1 MKIKLNGFSQ
11 SLIALWLKP
20 IISEVINPTLKHLV
34 KLIDYQIKFMSDNK
48 NNLFPIFLKLEE
60 LRLLIIGA
68 GEIGYEKLQA
78 VLTNS
83 PNTRIRIVANYFKPE
98 VEELSFQYPNI
109 QLIYA
114 DYKPVYL
121 DQCDLVIAAVN
132 DIELAEQ
139 IRNDAKQK
147 GKLINAADKPALC
160 DFYLGSIIT
169 KGDIKIAISTNGKSP
184 TLARRLKEFFNE
196 VLPDEIETTLSNLNS
211 IRQKIQTGFKERVKK
226 LNEITASLVD
236 NY

>member
-1 MKIKLNGFSQ
+1 MNEI
-11 SLIALWLKP
+11 
-20 IISEVINPTLKHLV
+20 
-34 KLIDYQIKFMSDNK
+34 K

-68 GEIGYEKLQA
+68 GEIGYEKLQT
-78 VLTNS
+78 VLANS

-121 DQCDLVIAAVN
+121 EQCDLIIAAVN

-147 GKLINAADKPALC
+147 GKLINAADKPSLC
-160 DFYLGSIIT
+160 DFYLGSIIK

-196 VLPDEIETTLSNLNS
+196 VLPDEIETVVSNLNS
-211 IRQKIQTGFKERVKK
+211 IRNNIKTGFKERVKK
-226 LNEITASLVD
+226 LNEITTALIES
-236 NY
+236 

>member
-1 MKIKLNGFSQ
+1 M
-11 SLIALWLKP
+11 
-20 IISEVINPTLKHLV
+20 SET
-34 KLIDYQIKFMSDNK
+34 K

-68 GEIGYEKLQA
+68 GEIGFEKLNT
-78 VLTNS
+78 VLANS
-83 PNTRIRIVANYFKPE
+83 PNTRIRIVANFFKPE

-109 QLIYA
+109 QLIYS
-114 DYKPVYL
+114 DYKPVFL

-132 DIELAEQ
+132 DIALAEQ

-147 GKLINAADKPALC
+147 GKLINAADKPSLC

-196 VLPDEIETTLSNLNS
+196 VLPDEIEAALTNLHV
-211 IRQKIQTGFKERVKK
+211 IRNNIKSGFKERIKK
-226 LNEITASLVD
+226 LNEITASLIES
-236 NY
+236 

>member
-1 MKIKLNGFSQ
+1 
-11 SLIALWLKP
+11 
-20 IISEVINPTLKHLV
+20 
-34 KLIDYQIKFMSDNK
+34 MSDNK
-48 NNLFPIFLKLEE
+48 NNLFPVFLKLEE

-68 GEIGYEKLQA
+68 GEIGYEKLCT
-78 VLTNS
+78 VLNNS

-121 DQCDLVIAAVN
+121 EQCDLVIAAVN
-132 DIELAEQ
+132 DVDLAEQ

-196 VLPDEIETTLSNLNS
+196 VLPDELEAVVANLNS
-211 IRQKIQTGFKERVKK
+211 IRNNIKTGFKERVKK
-226 LNEITASLVD
+226 LNEITASLID
-236 NY
+236 N

>member
-1 MKIKLNGFSQ
+1 MNEI
-11 SLIALWLKP
+11 
-20 IISEVINPTLKHLV
+20 
-34 KLIDYQIKFMSDNK
+34 K

-68 GEIGYEKLQA
+68 GEIGYEKLQT
-78 VLTNS
+78 VLANS
-83 PNTRIRIVANYFKPE
+83 PSTRIRIVANYFKPE

-147 GKLINAADKPALC
+147 GKLINAADKPSLC

-196 VLPDEIETTLSNLNS
+196 VLPDEIETVLSNLNT
-211 IRQKIQTGFKERVKK
+211 IRNNIKTGFKERVKK

-236 NY
+236 N

>member
-1 MKIKLNGFSQ
+1 MDTN
-11 SLIALWLKP
+11 
-20 IISEVINPTLKHLV
+20 T
-34 KLIDYQIKFMSDNK
+34 

-60 LRLLIIGA
+60 LRLLIVGA
-68 GEIGYEKLQA
+68 GEIGYEKLNA

-114 DYKPVYL
+114 DYKPMFL

-132 DIELAEQ
+132 NMELAEQ

-147 GKLINAADKPALC
+147 GKLINAADKPSLC

-196 VLPDEIETTLSNLNS
+196 VLPDEIETALLNLNT
-211 IRQKIQTGFKERVKK
+211 IRNNIKTGFKARVKK
-226 LNEITASLVD
+226 LNEITASLIEP
-236 NY
+236 

>member
-1 MKIKLNGFSQ
+1 
-11 SLIALWLKP
+11 
-20 IISEVINPTLKHLV
+20 
-34 KLIDYQIKFMSDNK
+34 MSDNK

-121 DQCDLVIAAVN
+121 DQCDIVIVAVN
-132 DIELAEQ
+132 DVELAEQ

-169 KGDIKIAISTNGKSP
+169 KSDIKIAISTNGKSP

-211 IRQKIQTGFKERVKK
+211 IRQKIKTGFKERVKK

-236 NY
+236 N

>member
-1 MKIKLNGFSQ
+1 
-11 SLIALWLKP
+11 
-20 IISEVINPTLKHLV
+20 
-34 KLIDYQIKFMSDNK
+34 MSDNK
-48 NNLFPIFLKLEE
+48 NNLFPVFLKLED
-60 LRLLIIGA
+60 LRLLIVGA
-68 GEIGYEKLQA
+68 GEVGLEKLTT

-83 PNTRIRIVANYFKPE
+83 PNARIRIVANYFKPE
-98 VEELSFQYPNI
+98 VEELSFHYPNV

-114 DYKPVYL
+114 DYKPVFL

-147 GKLINAADKPALC
+147 GKLINSADKPSLC
-160 DFYLGSIIT
+160 DFYLGSVIT

-196 VLPDEIETTLSNLNS
+196 VLPDELETVVSNLNA
-211 IRQKIQTGFKERVKK
+211 IRNKIQTGLKDRVKK
-226 LNEITASLVD
+226 LNEITASLVEH
-236 NY
+236 

>member
-1 MKIKLNGFSQ
+1 
-11 SLIALWLKP
+11 
-20 IISEVINPTLKHLV
+20 
-34 KLIDYQIKFMSDNK
+34 MSNNT
-48 NNLFPIFLKLEE
+48 NNLFPVFLKLEE
-60 LRLLIIGA
+60 LRLLIVGA
-68 GEIGYEKLQA
+68 GEIGYEKLNT
-78 VLTNS
+78 VLSNS
-83 PNTRIRIVANYFKPE
+83 PSTRIRIVANYFKPE

-114 DYKPVYL
+114 DYKPLFL

-147 GKLINAADKPALC
+147 GKLINAADKPSLC
-160 DFYLGSIIT
+160 DFYLGSVIS

-196 VLPDEIETTLSNLNS
+196 VLPDEIETAVTNLNT
-211 IRQKIQTGFKERVKK
+211 IRNNIQSGFKERVKQ
-226 LNEITASLVD
+226 LNELTASLIRC
-236 NY
+236 

>member
-1 MKIKLNGFSQ
+1 M
-11 SLIALWLKP
+11 
-20 IISEVINPTLKHLV
+20 SE
-34 KLIDYQIKFMSDNK
+34 NK
-48 NNLFPIFLKLEE
+48 NNLFPVFLKLEE
-60 LRLLIIGA
+60 LRLVIIGA
-68 GEIGYEKLQA
+68 GEIGYEKLYA
-78 VLTNS
+78 VLNNA
-83 PNTRIRIVANYFKPE
+83 PNTRIRIIANFFKPE

-121 DQCDLVIAAVN
+121 EQCDVVIAAVN

-147 GKLINAADKPALC
+147 GKLINVADKPSLC

-169 KGDIKIAISTNGKSP
+169 KGDLKIAISTNGKSP

-196 VLPDEIETTLSNLNS
+196 VLPDEIETAVSNLNK
-211 IRQKIQTGFKERVKK
+211 IRNGIKTGFKERVKK
-226 LNEITASLVD
+226 LNEITASLVEP
-236 NY
+236 